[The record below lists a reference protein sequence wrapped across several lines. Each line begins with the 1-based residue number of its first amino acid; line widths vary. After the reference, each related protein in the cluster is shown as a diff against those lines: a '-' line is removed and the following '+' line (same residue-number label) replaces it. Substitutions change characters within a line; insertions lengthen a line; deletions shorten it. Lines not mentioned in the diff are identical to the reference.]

1 MEVDLNPNEV
11 LNELKENEALNELI
25 ERATK
30 LVGTGGA
37 LNTDGILKK
46 ITNKSNNKS
55 NLEITIS
62 YLILLININTLESIS
77 SKLSSVKKIAELS
90 SSKGK
95 VVESVN
101 ENIRQINS
109 SIDNLSTF
117 ASLLAVAYNK
127 VKEGFEEADAIASG
141 IYPKI
146 SGNIFQSLPNNAA
159 NSNSGNNNSTNGGT
173 ASSNSSAKNTVIKS
187 PEELQQL
194 YNNSIYDGIGKNPN
208 GSVSCAALVK
218 RKAEQHGFTPNWSGN
233 GKDVVNNITETASY
247 SVSKY
252 TGNNCIKDLIAAEGD
267 PITDIV
273 ISFPSSPGYGTKY
286 GHTIYVDQIVD
297 GKMYFTD
304 NRSPSVAKCMTI
316 DEFVQNYNAS
326 SCGYPSGCAH
336 LKSK

>member
-1 MEVDLNPNEV
+1 MNSNEV
-11 LNELKENEALNELI
+11 LNELI
-25 ERATK
+25 ERVTK
-30 LVGTGGA
+30 IIGGPDGV
-37 LNTDGILKK
+37 LKTDGILKR
-46 ITNKSNNKS
+46 IPNKSNK
-55 NLEITIS
+55 EIAIS
-62 YLILLININTLESIS
+62 YLYLLINISTLESIS
-77 SKLSSVKKIAELS
+77 SELSSVKKIEELS

-101 ENIRQINS
+101 ENIRQINR

-117 ASLLAVAYNK
+117 ASLLAAAYSK
-127 VKEGFEEADAIASG
+127 VKDGFEEADAIASG

-146 SGNIFQSLPNNAA
+146 SGNIFQSLPNNNP
-159 NSNSGNNNSTNGGT
+159 NSNSTNSNSTNGN
-173 ASSNSSAKNTVIKS
+173 ASSNNSSTKNTTIKS
-187 PEELQQL
+187 SEELQQL
-194 YNNSIYDGIGKNPN
+194 YNNSVHDGIGKNPN

-218 RKAEQHGFTPNWSGN
+218 RKAEQHGFAPNWYGN

-252 TGNNCIKDLIAAEGD
+252 MGNNCIKDLIAAEGD

-273 ISFPSSPGYGTKY
+273 ISFPSSTSYGTKY

-304 NRSPSVAKCMTI
+304 NRNPSVAKCMTI
-316 DEFVQNYNAS
+316 DEFIRTYNAS

>member
-1 MEVDLNPNEV
+1 MEVDLNSNEV
-11 LNELKENEALNELI
+11 LNELI
-25 ERATK
+25 ERVTK
-30 LVGTGGA
+30 IIGGPDGV
-37 LNTDGILKK
+37 LKTDGILKR
-46 ITNKSNNKS
+46 IPNKSNK
-55 NLEITIS
+55 EIAIS
-62 YLILLININTLESIS
+62 YLYLLINISTLESIS
-77 SKLSSVKKIAELS
+77 SELSSVKKIEELS

-101 ENIRQINS
+101 ENIRQINR

-117 ASLLAVAYNK
+117 ASLLAAAYSK
-127 VKEGFEEADAIASG
+127 VKDGFEEADAIASG

-146 SGNIFQSLPNNAA
+146 SGNIFQSLPNNNA
-159 NSNSGNNNSTNGGT
+159 NSNSTNSNSTNGN
-173 ASSNSSAKNTVIKS
+173 ASSNNSSAKNTTIKS
-187 PEELQQL
+187 SEELQQL
-194 YNNSIYDGIGKNPN
+194 YNNSVHDGIGKNPN

-218 RKAEQHGFTPNWSGN
+218 RKAEQHGFAPNWYGN

-252 TGNNCIKDLIAAEGD
+252 MGNNCIKDLIAAEGD

-273 ISFPSSPGYGTKY
+273 ISFPSSPSYGTKY

-304 NRSPSVAKCMTI
+304 NRNPSVAKCMTI
-316 DEFVQNYNAS
+316 DEFIRTYNAS

>member
-1 MEVDLNPNEV
+1 MKADLNFD
-11 LNELKENEALNELI
+11 
-25 ERATK
+25 ERFNDFRKIVTT
-30 LVGTGGA
+30 LVGPEGA

-46 ITNKSNNKS
+46 ITNKSNK
-55 NLEITIS
+55 EIAIS
-62 YLILLININTLESIS
+62 YLNLLINISTLESIS
-77 SKLSSVKKIAELS
+77 SELSSVKKIEELS

-101 ENIRQINS
+101 ENIRQINR

-117 ASLLAVAYNK
+117 ASLLAVAYSK
-127 VKEGFEEADAIASG
+127 VKDGFEEADAIASG

-146 SGNIFQSLPNNAA
+146 SGNIFQSLPNNNA
-159 NSNSGNNNSTNGGT
+159 NSNSTNNNSTNGN
-173 ASSNSSAKNTVIKS
+173 ASSNNSSAKNTTIKS
-187 PEELQQL
+187 SEELQQL
-194 YNNSIYDGIGKNPN
+194 YNNSVHDGIGKNPN

-218 RKAEQHGFTPNWSGN
+218 RKAEQHGFAPNWYGN

-252 TGNNCIKDLIAAEGD
+252 MGNNCIKDLIAAEGD

-273 ISFPSSPGYGTKY
+273 ISFPSSPSYGTKY

-304 NRSPSVAKCMTI
+304 NRNPSVAKCMTI
-316 DEFVQNYNAS
+316 DEFIRNYNAS